1 MYLKIFKNIVPH
13 VICIIFLASLSLTYF
28 YPVLSNKAILQ
39 SDISQFS
46 GMSKQ
51 IVDHRIEFDEEP
63 YWLDN
68 AFLGMPSFQVSA
80 IYPFDILRIIDQF
93 IRFLPRPADY
103 LFLYLLS
110 FYLLIIS
117 LNIRYK
123 YALFGAIAFGFS
135 TYLIIILGV
144 GHNTKALAL
153 GYMPLVVSGFI
164 MTLNN
169 KHIEGFIITAIS
181 LGLQIHS
188 NHYQMT
194 FYTLI
199 MLMFLVAVYLYNSL
213 KKSQSKIFFKSF
225 FVLFSSVI
233 ISVLM
238 NAPAILSTME
248 YSEFSTRSK
257 NEITINPD
265 GSLKESVS
273 GLDKNYITEYSYGIL
288 ESINLF
294 VPKFMGGSS
303 AETIKEDSEL
313 MSLIKTLDPQQ
324 GQQVYQYSKMYWGDQ
339 PIVAAPAY
347 IGATVLFVFFLG
359 LLLVK
364 NINMRWIMISIVVSL
379 ILSWGKNLSFFTD
392 FMIDYFPMYDKFRA
406 VSSIQVILEFCIPL
420 LAVFGLQKFFAK
432 NTDNYLKT
440 RALYFSGLTLGL
452 VSLSLYLFG
461 TNLFDFKSNFEI
473 FSDYP
478 EILNLIIDERK
489 SLLKKDSLRSFIFVI
504 SIFSILFIYSK
515 KFIKKNLA
523 IYSIIVLV
531 IIDLWQVDK
540 QYVNSDQF
548 VNQSSVNSP
557 FKLTIADKAIL
568 QDNSDFRVFEPERGF
583 SNARTSFFH
592 KSIAGYHA
600 AKPKRIQNIYD
611 FYILKNNLDVLNILN
626 VKYIIQNDP
635 DNPLGVTRNPNA
647 LGNAWFVDG
656 AVVVENDN
664 QELLSLS
671 ELDLSKKLVTQ
682 NKSLIAREFKLRES
696 NTITLYSRKANEL
709 IYKSSTESSQLTVFS
724 EAFYKNGWQAYVD
737 GIQVDHFRVNY
748 LLRGLI
754 LPEGDREVKFNFKP
768 KVVYTGS
775 YISIVAYL
783 ILLILMIKF
792 ILNKK
797 NV

>member
-13 VICIIFLASLSLTYF
+13 VLCIIFLASLSLTYF

-51 IVDHRIEFDEEP
+51 IVDHRIEFNEEP

-406 VSSIQVILEFCIPL
+406 VSSIQVILEFCIPF

-489 SLLKKDSLRSFIFVI
+489 SLLKEDSLRSFIFVI

-523 IYSIIVLV
+523 IYSIIILV

-754 LPEGDREVKFNFKP
+754 LPEGDHEVKFNFKP

>member
-379 ILSWGKNLSFFTD
+379 ILSWGKNLSFLTD

-406 VSSIQVILEFCIPL
+406 VSSIQVILEFCIPF

-489 SLLKKDSLRSFIFVI
+489 SLLKEDSLRSFIFVI

-523 IYSIIVLV
+523 IYSIIILV

-557 FKLTIADKAIL
+557 FKLTVADKAIL

-754 LPEGDREVKFNFKP
+754 LPEGDHEVKFNFKP

>member
-379 ILSWGKNLSFFTD
+379 ILSWGKNLSFLTD
-392 FMIDYFPMYDKFRA
+392 FMIDYFPVYDKFRA
-406 VSSIQVILEFCIPL
+406 VSSIQVILEFCIPF

-461 TNLFDFKSNFEI
+461 ANLFDFKSNFEI

-489 SLLKKDSLRSFIFVI
+489 SLLKEDSLRSFIFII

-523 IYSIIVLV
+523 IYSIIILV

-557 FKLTIADKAIL
+557 FKLTVADKAIL

-635 DNPLGVTRNPNA
+635 NNPLGVTRNPNA

-696 NTITLYSRKANEL
+696 NTITLSSRKANEL
-709 IYKSSTESSQLTVFS
+709 IYKSSTESSQLAVFS

-737 GIQVDHFRVNY
+737 GIKVDHFRVNY

-754 LPEGDREVKFNFKP
+754 LPEGDHEVKFNFKP

>member
-313 MSLIKTLDPQQ
+313 MSFIKTLDPQQ

-406 VSSIQVILEFCIPL
+406 VSSIQVILEFCIPF

-489 SLLKKDSLRSFIFVI
+489 SLLKEDSLRSFIFVI

-523 IYSIIVLV
+523 IYSIIILV

-635 DNPLGVTRNPNA
+635 NNPLGVTRNPNA

>member
-313 MSLIKTLDPQQ
+313 MSFIKTLDPQQ

-406 VSSIQVILEFCIPL
+406 VSSIQVILEFCIPF

-489 SLLKKDSLRSFIFVI
+489 SLLKEDSLRSFIFVI

-523 IYSIIVLV
+523 IYSIIILV

-754 LPEGDREVKFNFKP
+754 LPEGDHEVKFNFKP

>member
-13 VICIIFLASLSLTYF
+13 VICIIFLASLSLAYF
-28 YPVLSNKAILQ
+28 YPVLSNKAISQ

-313 MSLIKTLDPQQ
+313 MSFIKTLDPQQ

-379 ILSWGKNLSFFTD
+379 ILSWGKNLSFLTD
-392 FMIDYFPMYDKFRA
+392 FMIDYFPVYDKFRA
-406 VSSIQVILEFCIPL
+406 VSSIQVILEFCIPF

-461 TNLFDFKSNFEI
+461 ANLFDFKSSFEI
-473 FSDYP
+473 FADYP

-489 SLLKKDSLRSFIFVI
+489 SLLKEDSLRSFIFII

-523 IYSIIVLV
+523 IYSIIILV

-557 FKLTIADKAIL
+557 FKLTVADKAIL

-635 DNPLGVTRNPNA
+635 NNPLGVTRNPNA

-696 NTITLYSRKANEL
+696 NTITLSSRKANEL
-709 IYKSSTESSQLTVFS
+709 IYKSSTESSQLAVFS

-737 GIQVDHFRVNY
+737 GIKVDHFRVNY

-754 LPEGDREVKFNFKP
+754 LPEGDHEVKFNFKP

>member
-28 YPVLSNKAILQ
+28 YPVLSNKAISQ

-406 VSSIQVILEFCIPL
+406 VSSIQVILEFCIPF

-489 SLLKKDSLRSFIFVI
+489 SLLKEDSLRSFIFVI

-523 IYSIIVLV
+523 IYSIIILV

-696 NTITLYSRKANEL
+696 NTITLSSRKANEL
-709 IYKSSTESSQLTVFS
+709 IYKSSTDSSQLAVFS

>member
-406 VSSIQVILEFCIPL
+406 VSSIQVILEFCIPF

-489 SLLKKDSLRSFIFVI
+489 SLLKEDSLRSFIFVI

-523 IYSIIVLV
+523 IYSIIILV

-557 FKLTIADKAIL
+557 FEQTIADTAIL

-737 GIQVDHFRVNY
+737 GVQVDHFRVNY

-754 LPEGDREVKFNFKP
+754 LPEGDHEVKFNFKP

>member
-313 MSLIKTLDPQQ
+313 MSFIKTLDPQQ

-406 VSSIQVILEFCIPL
+406 VSSIQVILEFCIPF

-461 TNLFDFKSNFEI
+461 ANLFDFKSSFEI
-473 FSDYP
+473 FADYP

-489 SLLKKDSLRSFIFVI
+489 SLLKEDSLRSFIFII

-523 IYSIIVLV
+523 IYSIIILV

-557 FKLTIADKAIL
+557 FKLTVADKAIL

-696 NTITLYSRKANEL
+696 NTITLSSRKANEL
-709 IYKSSTESSQLTVFS
+709 IYKSSTESSQLAVFS

-737 GIQVDHFRVNY
+737 GIKVDHFRVNY

-754 LPEGDREVKFNFKP
+754 LPEGDHEVKFNFKP

>member
-213 KKSQSKIFFKSF
+213 KKSQSKIFFKSL

-406 VSSIQVILEFCIPL
+406 VSSIQVILEFCIPF

-489 SLLKKDSLRSFIFVI
+489 SLLKEDSLRSFIFVI

-523 IYSIIVLV
+523 IYSIIILV

-754 LPEGDREVKFNFKP
+754 LPEGDHEVKFNFKP

>member
-313 MSLIKTLDPQQ
+313 MSFIKTLDPQQ

-379 ILSWGKNLSFFTD
+379 ILSWGKNLSFLTD

-406 VSSIQVILEFCIPL
+406 VSSIQVILEFCIPF

-489 SLLKKDSLRSFIFVI
+489 SLLKEDSLRSFIFVI

-523 IYSIIVLV
+523 IYSIIILV

>member
-51 IVDHRIEFDEEP
+51 IVDHRIEFNEEP

-406 VSSIQVILEFCIPL
+406 VSSIQVILEFCIPF

-489 SLLKKDSLRSFIFVI
+489 SLLKEDSLRSFIFVI

-523 IYSIIVLV
+523 IYSIIILV

-557 FKLTIADKAIL
+557 FEQTIADTAIL

>member
-406 VSSIQVILEFCIPL
+406 VSSIQVILEFCIPF

-461 TNLFDFKSNFEI
+461 ANLFDFKSNFEI

>member
-406 VSSIQVILEFCIPL
+406 VSSIQVILEFCIPF

-432 NTDNYLKT
+432 NTENYLKT

-489 SLLKKDSLRSFIFVI
+489 SLLKEDSLRSFIFVI

-523 IYSIIVLV
+523 IYSIIILV

>member
-1 MYLKIFKNIVPH
+1 MYLKNFKNIVPH
-13 VICIIFLASLSLTYF
+13 LICIVFLASLSLTYF
-28 YPVLSNKAILQ
+28 YPVLSNKAISQ

-51 IVDHRIEFDEEP
+51 IVDHRTEFNEEP

-80 IYPFDILRIIDQF
+80 IYPFDFLRIIDQT

-406 VSSIQVILEFCIPL
+406 VSSIQVILEFCIPF

-523 IYSIIVLV
+523 IYSIIILV

-748 LLRGLI
+748 LLRGLV
-754 LPEGDREVKFNFKP
+754 LPEGDHEVKFNFKP

-783 ILLILMIKF
+783 ILLILIIKF

>member
-379 ILSWGKNLSFFTD
+379 ILSWGKNLSFLTD

-406 VSSIQVILEFCIPL
+406 VSSIQVILEFCIPF

-489 SLLKKDSLRSFIFVI
+489 SLLKEDSLRSFIFVI

-523 IYSIIVLV
+523 IYSIIILV

>member
-406 VSSIQVILEFCIPL
+406 VSSIQVILEFCIPF

-489 SLLKKDSLRSFIFVI
+489 SLLKEDSLRSFIFVI

-523 IYSIIVLV
+523 IYSIIILV

-754 LPEGDREVKFNFKP
+754 LPEGDHEVKFNFKP

>member
-13 VICIIFLASLSLTYF
+13 VLCIIFLASLSLTYF

-51 IVDHRIEFDEEP
+51 IVDHRIEFNEEP

-406 VSSIQVILEFCIPL
+406 VSSIQVILEFCIPF

-523 IYSIIVLV
+523 IYSIIILV

-754 LPEGDREVKFNFKP
+754 LPEGDHEVKFNFKP

>member
-406 VSSIQVILEFCIPL
+406 VSSIQVILEFCIPF

-489 SLLKKDSLRSFIFVI
+489 SLLKEDSLRSFIFVI

-523 IYSIIVLV
+523 IYSIIILV

-783 ILLILMIKF
+783 ILLILIIKF

>member
-164 MTLNN
+164 MILNN
-169 KHIEGFIITAIS
+169 KHIEGFIITALS

-406 VSSIQVILEFCIPL
+406 VSSIQVILEFCIPF

-489 SLLKKDSLRSFIFVI
+489 SLLKEDSLRSFIFVI

-748 LLRGLI
+748 LLRGLV
-754 LPEGDREVKFNFKP
+754 LPEGDHEVKFNFKP

>member
-406 VSSIQVILEFCIPL
+406 VSSIQVILEFCIPF

-461 TNLFDFKSNFEI
+461 ANLFDFKSNFEI

-489 SLLKKDSLRSFIFVI
+489 SLLKEDSLRSFIFVI

-523 IYSIIVLV
+523 IYSIIILV

-682 NKSLIAREFKLRES
+682 NKSLISREFKLKES
-696 NTITLYSRKANEL
+696 NTITLSSRKANEL

>member
-406 VSSIQVILEFCIPL
+406 VSSIQVILEFCIPF

-489 SLLKKDSLRSFIFVI
+489 SLLKEDSLRSFIFII

-523 IYSIIVLV
+523 IYSIIILV

-696 NTITLYSRKANEL
+696 NTITLSSRKANEL
-709 IYKSSTESSQLTVFS
+709 IYKSSTESSQLAVFS

-737 GIQVDHFRVNY
+737 GIKVDHFRVNY

-754 LPEGDREVKFNFKP
+754 LPEGDHEVKFNFKP

>member
-1 MYLKIFKNIVPH
+1 M
-13 VICIIFLASLSLTYF
+13 
-28 YPVLSNKAILQ
+28 
-39 SDISQFS
+39 
-46 GMSKQ
+46 
-51 IVDHRIEFDEEP
+51 
-63 YWLDN
+63 
-68 AFLGMPSFQVSA
+68 
-80 IYPFDILRIIDQF
+80 
-93 IRFLPRPADY
+93 
-103 LFLYLLS
+103 FLYLLS

-313 MSLIKTLDPQQ
+313 MSFIKTLDPQQ

-379 ILSWGKNLSFFTD
+379 ILSWGKNLSFLTD
-392 FMIDYFPMYDKFRA
+392 FMIDYFPVYDKFRA
-406 VSSIQVILEFCIPL
+406 VSSIQVILEFCIPF

-461 TNLFDFKSNFEI
+461 ANLFDFKSSFEI
-473 FSDYP
+473 FADYP

-489 SLLKKDSLRSFIFVI
+489 SLLKEDSLRSFIFII

-523 IYSIIVLV
+523 IYSIIILV

-557 FKLTIADKAIL
+557 FKLTVADKAIL

-635 DNPLGVTRNPNA
+635 NNPLGVTRNPNA

-696 NTITLYSRKANEL
+696 NTITLSSRKANEL
-709 IYKSSTESSQLTVFS
+709 IYKSSTESSQLAVFS

-737 GIQVDHFRVNY
+737 GIKVDHFRVNY

-754 LPEGDREVKFNFKP
+754 LPEGDHEVKFNFKP